1 MAETPEKNS
10 GGIFGNDD
18 LDEEITSADDTGIV
32 KQQQEIA
39 EEEILSN
46 LKDD

>member
-1 MAETPEKNS
+1 MADKPKDNS
-10 GGIFGNDD
+10 GVFGNDE
-18 LDEEITSADDTGIV
+18 LDEEVTSADDTGIV

-39 EEEILSN
+39 EEEILSH

>member
-1 MAETPEKNS
+1 MAEKPKDPDGLFE
-10 GGIFGNDD
+10 NDD
-18 LDEEITSADDTGIV
+18 LDEEVASADDTGIV

-46 LKDD
+46 LEED

>member
-1 MAETPEKNS
+1 MAEKPKNPD
-10 GGIFGNDD
+10 GLFGNDD
-18 LDEEITSADDTGIV
+18 LDEEVTSADDTGIV

>member
-1 MAETPEKNS
+1 MADKPKNS
-10 GGIFGNDD
+10 NGLFENDD
-18 LDEEITSADDTGIV
+18 LDQEITSADDTGIV

-46 LKDD
+46 LEED

>member
-1 MAETPEKNS
+1 MAEKPKDS
-10 GGIFGNDD
+10 GGLFGNDD
-18 LDEEITSADDTGIV
+18 FDEEVANADDTGIV

-46 LKDD
+46 LEED

>member
-1 MAETPEKNS
+1 MAEKPKDGLFE
-10 GGIFGNDD
+10 NDD
-18 LDEEITSADDTGIV
+18 LDEEIASADDTGIV

-46 LKDD
+46 LEED